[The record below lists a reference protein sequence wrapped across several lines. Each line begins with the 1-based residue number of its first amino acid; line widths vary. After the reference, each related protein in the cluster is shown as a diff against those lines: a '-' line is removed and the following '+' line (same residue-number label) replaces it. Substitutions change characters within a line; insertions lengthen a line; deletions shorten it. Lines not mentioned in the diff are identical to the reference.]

1 MPLGMSKDEWG
12 PLVDPLPS
20 GRLREGPLFEAVQRL
35 LPVRTTT
42 VQCNKFT
49 SHEQCKFH
57 VDKRNV
63 GDSFLAILGDC
74 EGGALRL
81 ADGRHFAQKRCWH
94 VCNGSQVGHE
104 VEPFDGERI
113 TLIAFNSLSCFP
125 GHVSDV
131 GVQAARRQSLAGGSL
146 PCTGGKD
153 GGEAAGA
160 Q

>member
-1 MPLGMSKDEWG
+1 MRLWDHVEKLARAYTIKGTRLWTNLAPNAPRGEWG
-12 PLVDPLPS
+12 LLVDPLPS
-20 GRLREGPLFEAVQRL
+20 DRIREGPLFEAVQRL

-94 VCNGSQVGHE
+94 VYNGSQVGHV
-104 VEPFDGERI
+104 VEPFLS
-113 TLIAFNSLSCFP
+113 LI
-125 GHVSDV
+125 HI
-131 GVQAARRQSLAGGSL
+131 
-146 PCTGGKD
+146 
-153 GGEAAGA
+153 
-160 Q
+160 